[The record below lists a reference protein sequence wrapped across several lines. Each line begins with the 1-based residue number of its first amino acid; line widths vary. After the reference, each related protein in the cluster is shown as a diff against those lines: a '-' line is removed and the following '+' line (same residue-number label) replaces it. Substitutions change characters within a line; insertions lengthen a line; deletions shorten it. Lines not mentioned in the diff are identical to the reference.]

1 MIAVVALLLSGCAS
15 TGDIT
20 ARVAPTAQPGSST
33 DSDGPGGAMA
43 APNSSGPSNVAVS
56 PRQRGYLDALA
67 AAGVRPSTDL
77 MALSIGSYVCQGRAA
92 GQSDQAV
99 WDFVFPLVR
108 NDVVDAQDG
117 AGADSAA
124 PGDVGP
130 RQHRP
135 VHSHRHRT
143 TLLEER
149 WPVLRARTVAA
160 TAFSA

>member
-1 MIAVVALLLSGCAS
+1 MIAVVALLLSACAGA
-15 TGDIT
+15 GDIT

-108 NDVVDAQDG
+108 NDVIDAQDG
-117 AGADSAA
+117 AGADS
-124 PGDVGP
+124 P
-130 RQHRP
+130 RPAMSAHDSTVQYIRIA
-135 VHSHRHRT
+135 T
-143 TLLEER
+143 ER
-149 WPVLRARTVAA
+149 LC
-160 TAFSA
+160 